1 MRHLKLFVLR
11 LVQPHCSVVYY
22 LTVFLMVTS
31 VISAEKKATIKLQKD
46 CVGLFENAG
55 LGPLYV
61 SSSNV
66 IPNKLK
72 LALSELGLL
81 FGLGDLFCVFASVYT
96 KRTVISITKNLTCT
110 TELVM

>member
-1 MRHLKLFVLR
+1 MTVILNGRGLITSNH
-11 LVQPHCSVVYY
+11 

-55 LGPLYV
+55 PGPLYV

-81 FGLGDLFCVFASVYT
+81 FGLG
-96 KRTVISITKNLTCT
+96 VISITKNLTCT